1 MEFHESYR
9 FENVSIQN
17 TTKINDSRFVD
28 YLQDSGFKLLKAS
41 HNGVTYVFCDWIY
54 NVEFISDNGFVLKQ
68 DGTYLSHNE
77 TKNDINASRY
87 EIAFLNI
94 NDMITIKRIKQN
106 GKTIRSLTTA
116 KKYYQILLLF
126 NSLVQIGKIPT
137 A

>member
-28 YLQDSGFKLLKAS
+28 YLQDSDFKLLNAS
-41 HNGVTYVFCDWIY
+41 HNGIAYVFHDWIY
-54 NVEFISDNGFVLKQ
+54 NVEFINKNEFVLKQ
-68 DGTYLSHNE
+68 DGRYFYHNE
-77 TKNDINASRY
+77 TKNDVNASRY
-87 EIAFLNI
+87 EITFLNI
-94 NDMITIKRIKQN
+94 NDMIIIKRIKQN

-126 NSLVQIGKIPT
+126 NSLVQIGKLPT